1 MFKLL
6 KIRVKNYKQKLFYAP
21 FPFSTDRFY
30 IHLTSLFR
38 CGYLYIYQVLR
49 LSVSLCRGAQRFYV
63 VGGGGH
69 DDVDVDE
76 EMYVF
81 VS

>member
-1 MFKLL
+1 MWL
-6 KIRVKNYKQKLFYAP
+6 
-21 FPFSTDRFY
+21 S
-30 IHLTSLFR
+30 
-38 CGYLYIYQVLR
+38 LYIYQALR

-76 EMYVF
+76 EMYVSEANF
-81 VS
+81 LASEENILVSKVSKLSVTAKVFRGQ